1 MTAERRLL
9 GELEAGCSSPVGA
22 LADVVEGDDGEE
34 LWIRAVV
41 LSLDGVL
48 SVRRSGSGPLDAA
61 DDLGKA
67 VATEL
72 LAEGAADLDAP
83 VPPTGPPAGS
93 SATSGGSVP

>member
-1 MTAERRLL
+1 M
-9 GELEAGCSSPVGA
+9 
-22 LADVVEGDDGEE
+22 EGDDGEE
-34 LWIRAVV
+34 LWVRAVV
-41 LSLDGVL
+41 LSLDGAL

-83 VPPTGPPAGS
+83 APPTDPPAGS
-93 SATSGGSVP
+93 GPTSGGSVP